1 MSSTDVDAPSRKL
14 ILTAIMIVVGLHML
28 TAVTLVA
35 IKTTETKVEP
45 KKDTPP
51 IEIEMV
57 TLPVKT
63 AISEVEEVQEATP
76 KKATPKTESK
86 PEPKKPAPSKPKVA
100 PVVKAKQNAPEKS
113 VVKAKKA
120 DIAPVV
126 KVEEKKP
133 DIIKKEVSKK
143 PIVESKVDTSMADSQ
158 REAEEQRKIL
168 AAESQKAAQEAHD
181 RAVQEAKRIADAKAA
196 REAQA
201 EAARDAQA
209 AKAAAEEKA
218 AKEAAARAQA
228 EAAAAASNTP
238 VSFSA
243 SNASW
248 RSGKEPDLS
257 FLENEA
263 KNLTKDVSVKV
274 KITVDEKG
282 NVVDADLLSGTGN
295 RKIDREISR
304 AVKRAKLNPYIKNGV
319 AVKGTVTLPIAYKV
333 K

>member
-1 MSSTDVDAPSRKL
+1 MSSTDLDAPPLKL
-14 ILTAIMIVVGLHML
+14 ILAAIIIVVGLHVL
-28 TAVTLVA
+28 TAVALVA
-35 IKTTETKVEP
+35 IKTPEIKVEP

-63 AISEVEEVQEATP
+63 AVPEVEEVQEVTP
-76 KKATPKTESK
+76 KKAVPKTESK
-86 PEPKKPAPSKPKVA
+86 LEPKKQAPPKPKVA
-100 PVVKAKQNAPEKS
+100 PVVKAKQNIPEKP

-158 REAEEQRKIL
+158 REAEERRKIL

-201 EAARDAQA
+201 EANAR
-209 AKAAAEEKA
+209 KAAEDKA
-218 AKEAAARAQA
+218 AKDAAQK
-228 EAAAAASNTP
+228 AAAAASNEP
-238 VSFSA
+238 VSFTAGDAEMIKTPRFSV
-243 SNASW
+243 
-248 RSGKEPDLS
+248 PDSVLRR
-257 FLENEA
+257 A
-263 KNLTKDVSVKV
+263 KTGDTFNVLLKV
-274 KITVDEKG
+274 TVDKQGRVSDVLLVGKSG
-282 NVVDADLLSGTGN
+282 NSIVD
-295 RKIDREISR
+295 KE
-304 AVKRAKLNPYIKNGV
+304 AVKKMHSARFRPFTKNGV
-319 AVKGTVTLPIAYKV
+319 PVVGNVTLPVTYNV
-333 K
+333 P

>member
-1 MSSTDVDAPSRKL
+1 MSSTDLDAPPLKL
-14 ILTAIMIVVGLHML
+14 ILAAIMIVVGLHVL
-28 TAVTLVA
+28 TAVALVA
-35 IKTTETKVEP
+35 IKTPEIKVEP

-63 AISEVEEVQEATP
+63 AIPEVEEVQEVTP

-100 PVVKAKQNAPEKS
+100 PVVKTKQNAPEKS
-113 VVKAKKA
+113 VVKDKKA

-158 REAEEQRKIL
+158 REAEERRKIL

-201 EAARDAQA
+201 EADAKKA
-209 AKAAAEEKA
+209 AEAKAAKDA
-218 AKEAAARAQA
+218 AK
-228 EAAAAASNTP
+228 AAAAASNEP
-238 VSFSA
+238 VSFTAGDAKMIKTPRFSVPA
-243 SNASW
+243 SVL
-248 RSGKEPDLS
+248 RR
-257 FLENEA
+257 A
-263 KNLTKDVSVKV
+263 KTGDTFNVLLKV
-274 KITVDEKG
+274 TVDKQGRVSDVLLVGESG
-282 NVVDADLLSGTGN
+282 NNIVDKEAV
-295 RKIDREISR
+295 RKMRSAR
-304 AVKRAKLNPYIKNGV
+304 FRPFTKNGV
-319 AVKGTVTLPIAYKV
+319 PVVGVVTLPVSHIV
-333 K
+333 D

>member
-1 MSSTDVDAPSRKL
+1 MSSTDLDAPPLKL
-14 ILTAIMIVVGLHML
+14 ILAAIMIVVGLHVL
-28 TAVTLVA
+28 TAVALVA
-35 IKTTETKVEP
+35 IKTPEIKVEP

-63 AISEVEEVQEATP
+63 AIPEVEEVQEVTP

-86 PEPKKPAPSKPKVA
+86 PEPKKQAPSKPKVA
-100 PVVKAKQNAPEKS
+100 PVVKTKQNAPEKP
-113 VVKAKKA
+113 VVKDKKA

-158 REAEEQRKIL
+158 REAEERRKIL

-201 EAARDAQA
+201 EADAKKAAEAKAAKDA
-209 AKAAAEEKA
+209 AKAAAA
-218 AKEAAARAQA
+218 T
-228 EAAAAASNTP
+228 SNEP
-238 VSFSA
+238 VSFTAGDAEMIKTPRFSVPA
-243 SNASW
+243 SVL
-248 RSGKEPDLS
+248 RR
-257 FLENEA
+257 A
-263 KNLTKDVSVKV
+263 KTGDTFNVLLKV
-274 KITVDEKG
+274 TVDKQGRVSDVLLVGESG
-282 NVVDADLLSGTGN
+282 NNIVDKEAV
-295 RKIDREISR
+295 RKMRSAR
-304 AVKRAKLNPYIKNGV
+304 FRPFTKNGV
-319 AVKGTVTLPIAYKV
+319 PVVGVVTLPVSHIV
-333 K
+333 D

>member
-1 MSSTDVDAPSRKL
+1 MSSTDLDAPPLKL
-14 ILTAIMIVVGLHML
+14 ILAALIIVVGLHVL
-28 TAVTLVA
+28 TAVALVA
-35 IKTTETKVEP
+35 IKTPEIKVEP

-63 AISEVEEVQEATP
+63 AVPEVEKVQEVTP
-76 KKATPKTESK
+76 KKAAPKTESK

-100 PVVKAKQNAPEKS
+100 PVVKTKQNAPEKL
-113 VVKAKKA
+113 VVKDKKA

-158 REAEEQRKIL
+158 REAEERRKIL

-201 EAARDAQA
+201 EADAKKA
-209 AKAAAEEKA
+209 AEAKAAKDA
-218 AKEAAARAQA
+218 AK
-228 EAAAAASNTP
+228 AAAAASNEP
-238 VSFSA
+238 VSFTAGDAEMIKTPRFSVPA
-243 SNASW
+243 SVL
-248 RSGKEPDLS
+248 RR
-257 FLENEA
+257 A
-263 KNLTKDVSVKV
+263 KTGDTFNVLLKV
-274 KITVDEKG
+274 TVDKQGRVSDVLLVGESG
-282 NVVDADLLSGTGN
+282 NNIVDKEAV
-295 RKIDREISR
+295 RKMRSAR
-304 AVKRAKLNPYIKNGV
+304 FRPFTKNGV
-319 AVKGTVTLPIAYKV
+319 PVVGVVTLPVSHIV
-333 K
+333 D